1 VTFGGTHSLA
11 GKNGRKLALQF
22 DGNSAAAFIGSLSAD
37 VGEHCGGAV
46 TVSSIVQKKF
56 LLELNG
62 KRTKAKLTLVYRLEG
77 TGGGRKGSATMKL
90 TGKGPWTPQ

>member
-1 VTFGGTHSLA
+1 M
-11 GKNGRKLALQF
+11 
-22 DGNSAAAFIGSLSAD
+22 
-37 VGEHCGGAV
+37 
-46 TVSSIVQKKF
+46 SSIVHKKF